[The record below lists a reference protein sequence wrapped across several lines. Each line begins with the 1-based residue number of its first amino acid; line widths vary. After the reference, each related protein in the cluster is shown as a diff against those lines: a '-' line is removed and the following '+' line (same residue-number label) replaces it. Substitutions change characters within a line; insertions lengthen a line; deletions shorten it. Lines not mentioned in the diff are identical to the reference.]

1 MRVLL
6 TNDDG
11 IDAPGIQTLHE
22 AVQDFW
28 QQREVMIPEGSPLP
42 QAFRVAPQTQ
52 QSGCGH
58 QLSTYSPIHVEHRD
72 ELSFAVGGTPADCV
86 RLGLTAF
93 VQEINWVLSGIN
105 AGSNLGADIYTSGT
119 VAAVREAALHRI
131 PAIAFSLHTVPG
143 LAEDWQRARQWA
155 TKILHLL
162 SDRPVEPGTYWN
174 VNFPTLPADAPDP
187 DVVFVPV
194 CTQPLPI
201 GFVLQDDHYH
211 YTGRYPDRRQDPGSD
226 TEACMGNQQIAI
238 TLLRL

>member
-11 IDAPGIQTLHE
+11 IDAPGIRVLQQ

-28 QQREVMIPEGSPLP
+28 QQRELAQDPTQNPM
-42 QAFRVAPQTQ
+42 AFRVAPQTE

-58 QLSTYSPIHVEHRD
+58 RLSTYQPIHVEHRD
-72 ELSFAVGGTPADCV
+72 EVSFAVAGTPADCV
-86 RLGLTAF
+86 RLGLATL
-93 VQEINWVLSGIN
+93 VKTIDWVLSGIN

-131 PAIAFSLHTVPG
+131 PAIAFSLHTTPG
-143 LAEDWQRARQWA
+143 IPEDWGRAQQWA

-162 SDRPVEPGTYWN
+162 TDQPRQPGSYWN
-174 VNFPTLPADAPDP
+174 VNFPTLPPEAPDP
-187 DVVFVPV
+187 EIVFVPV
-194 CTQPLPI
+194 CTQPLPL
-201 GFVLQDDHYH
+201 GFLQEQDCYH
-211 YTGRYPDRRQDPGSD
+211 YTGRYPDRQRDPGSD
-226 TEACMGNQQIAI
+226 TEACMGHKKISI